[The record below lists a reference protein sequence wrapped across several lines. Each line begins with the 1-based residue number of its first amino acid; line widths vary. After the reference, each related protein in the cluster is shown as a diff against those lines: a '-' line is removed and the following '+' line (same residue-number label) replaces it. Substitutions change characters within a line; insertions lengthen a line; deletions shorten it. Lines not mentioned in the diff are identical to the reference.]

1 MEGNY
6 NLASPDRTLT
16 NTLGLLLNADWFQLY
31 KQVQVAYSVDVIYAV
46 IVNLPRLMRY
56 KDNNFTIIYIYV

>member
-16 NTLGLLLNADWFQLY
+16 NALGLLLNADWFQLY
-31 KQVQVAYSVDVIYAV
+31 KQVHVAYSVGVIYAV
-46 IVNLPRLMRY
+46 IVNLPRSFRRS
-56 KDNNFTIIYIYV
+56 

>member
-31 KQVQVAYSVDVIYAV
+31 KQVHVAYSVGVIYAV
-46 IVNLPRLMRY
+46 IVNLPRSFRRS
-56 KDNNFTIIYIYV
+56 